1 MMVSTEERLKVL
13 KMVEESKITAEQA
26 VELLL
31 ALETQEKPAKKP
43 EDLSGSS
50 RAGGKWLRVKVTDA
64 ETGRSRVNIRV
75 PTSLVGAGL
84 KMGMRLSPEIEA
96 LDTEQIMHFIESGT
110 IGKIVDVTDEK
121 DNEHIEVYIE

>member
-31 ALETQEKPAKKP
+31 ALESQEKPVKKP
-43 EDLSGSS
+43 EDFSGASK
-50 RAGGKWLRVKVTDA
+50 AGGKWLRVKVTDA

>member
-1 MMVSTEERLKVL
+1 
-13 KMVEESKITAEQA
+13 MVEESKISAEQA

-31 ALETQEKPAKKP
+31 ALESQEKPAKKP
-43 EDLSGSS
+43 EDIPGPS
-50 RAGGKWLRVKVTDA
+50 RTGGKWLRVKVTDA

-84 KMGMRLSPEIEA
+84 KMGMRLSPEIES
-96 LDTEQIMHFIESGT
+96 LDTEQIMKFIDSGT
-110 IGKIVDVTDEK
+110 TGKIVDVTDEE